1 MQHSVEITIINTL
14 AYSQSSKQF
23 SPVYPWLIE
32 MVEDTKK
39 QQMNPRM
46 QSSHLDFL
54 HHCVALPLCNL
65 FFVTVCHGLN
75 YIYTLGHKRVSQA
88 SLAMFLC

>member
-65 FFVTVCHGLN
+65 LN